1 MTRPSAL
8 IGPISGL
15 LVGLAGLLLAAA
27 PACALPPADPDAIVT
42 LQDENA
48 SITSSNLSDR
58 YYVNGLRLG
67 YVSPTGDLP
76 PWVESAGRELWG
88 DGRQRIS
95 IDIEQSIFTPAN
107 TTAKPPPSTDR
118 PYAGVL
124 TGNFS
129 LIQDTDFWRSIIGFQ
144 VGLVGPGAGAEELQ
158 NGFHDLIGQKRTLGW
173 NYYQIHNEPVVEL
186 LSERVWRE
194 PLGTVAGLE
203 TDVLPNLTV
212 GVGNL
217 RIYGLTGALVRIGQG
232 LASDYGVA
240 RVQPWGMSGGD
251 AYTPVRPFDWYLF
264 IGADGQAVAHDLTL
278 NGNTFTTS
286 PHVSPKWDVGELE
299 AGAAIMLWGVRV
311 SYTQVFQTQ
320 EFRHQKGGVHQFG
333 SIAASVRF

>member
-1 MTRPSAL
+1 MPRPSTW
-8 IGPISGL
+8 IGPSFGL
-15 LVGLAGLLLAAA
+15 VAGLATAVA
-27 PACALPPADPDAIVT
+27 PARALPPADPDAIIT

-48 SITSSNLSDR
+48 SISSAKLTDR

-67 YVSPTGDLP
+67 YTSPTAAVP
-76 PWVESAGRELWG
+76 PFAEQAGRVLWG

-129 LIQDTDFWRSIIGFQ
+129 LIQDTDYWRSIIGFQ

-158 NGFHDLIGQKRTLGW
+158 NGFHDLIGQARTLGW
-173 NYYQIHNEPVVEL
+173 NYYQIHNEPVIEL

-194 PLGTVAGLE
+194 PLGTLAGLE
-203 TDVLPNLTV
+203 TDVLPDLTV
-212 GVGNL
+212 GIGNL
-217 RIYGLTGALVRIGQG
+217 RIYALGGVRLRIGEG

-240 RVQPWGMSGGD
+240 RVQPWGMSAGD
-251 AYTPVRPFDWYLF
+251 AYTPVRPFNWYF
-264 IGADGQAVAHDLTL
+264 FVGTDGQAVAHDITL
-278 NGNTFTTS
+278 NGNTFERS
-286 PHVSPKWDVGELE
+286 PHVSIKPLVGELE
-299 AGAAIMLWGVRV
+299 AGVAVMAWGVRF

-320 EFRHQKGGVHQFG
+320 EFRGQHGGLHQFG
-333 SIAASVRF
+333 SLAAAVRF